1 MNKKRATKEDMER
14 KFNQTKPDVFTK
26 NYTMRLR
33 LRRDL
38 NAEFPADG
46 QEYGNYDKFDKNTV
60 QQVNDKGFSDEG
72 HDNF

>member
-1 MNKKRATKEDMER
+1 MEQ
-14 KFNQTKPDVFTK
+14 KFASTKPEVFTK

-46 QEYGNYDKFDKNTV
+46 QEYGDYEKFDKNKV
-60 QQVNDKGFSDEG
+60 E
-72 HDNF
+72 